1 MSCPQMR
8 PSNVNKHPGNI
19 VQEANR
25 VQRRSKEEVA
35 AEKNCKQAEKNARA
49 AAVDKSRTMIA
60 AAEDAMAI
68 QQKTQVKG
76 PPKLIRPRMVTSKK
90 STNVANADAQP
101 AVIAIQS
108 TAAPEDDG
116 QAGQPVKKKHAALKL
131 NFRDSVNAN
140 RKVSNGGV
148 TIITGDSDTRVG
160 KLTLYYFDYICAHQ
174 ISTNPKQVIS
184 SDLEGPIPNWVDK
197 VASQTQ
203 LKPSAPPSAQ
213 TSVRTGRIAESDV
226 DLDDEPEEYSEPAP
240 KSYRGK
246 NIVHVNETLKSTARG
261 KKRLLSNAESSAD
274 ELEVLNATE
283 ELEILEDLE
292 AAEEFEMVE
301 DRESAEEGDES
312 DRAMMVDH
320 DQPTINTQ
328 ASVAQ
333 RTSSMLV
340 DVSEQKTTTKQGKGN
355 TKVKAKA
362 KTEVKAEAKTKVKA
376 EVKTEVVASE
386 NIRAKIKKGKARN
399 QDLPSGVLENG
410 LWRTRFLPCLMYWI
424 SNSDYG
430 WTVPETELKSVLEH
444 IYYTVYPHRLG
455 GCNFDVEELVFQL
468 VSQRVHDVLIA
479 FFASTPEYKTQEA
492 REEYPEEQLEEC
504 RFVYEDPDN
513 EEQPG
518 AFLSEYI
525 LRIFASHLTAIAG
538 QVRVDSLVEFGKPG
552 YQTVLALSAVAAER
566 ALILVKNRLLV
577 DSNPSDNS
585 GKNHKIIQTLN
596 EATNKMSHTGTAFS
610 SGNWETDTMAYMD
623 SIKDLP
629 YERIQEI
636 LTRAEEYMKHP
647 RNNCR
652 STADEPGS
660 SASIT
665 PEDASF
671 FEDCNIIILCSFDL
685 RSPLL
690 TYPLFPSPLYL
701 LLNMDDIN
709 HSPLVF
715 ESPYFAL
722 V

>member
-1 MSCPQMR
+1 MSRPQMR

-19 VQEANR
+19 VREANR

-35 AEKNCKQAEKNARA
+35 AEKN
-49 AAVDKSRTMIA
+49 S
-60 AAEDAMAI
+60 EDAMAI

-101 AVIAIQS
+101 AVIAVQS

-116 QAGQPVKKKHAALKL
+116 QAGQPVKKKRAALKL

-160 KLTLYYFDYICAHQ
+160 STTIGDGKIKT
-174 ISTNPKQVIS
+174 STNPKQVIS

-203 LKPSAPPSAQ
+203 LKPSAPPSAR

-246 NIVHVNETLKSTARG
+246 ARSA
-261 KKRLLSNAESSAD
+261 RSRTQSPSAD

-283 ELEILEDLE
+283 ELEILEDPE

-312 DRAMMVDH
+312 DTAMMVDR

-328 ASVAQ
+328 ASVAR
-333 RTSSMLV
+333 RTSS
-340 DVSEQKTTTKQGKGN
+340 GKGN
-355 TKVKAKA
+355 TKVKAEA
-362 KTEVKAEAKTKVKA
+362 KTEVKA

-399 QDLPSGVLENG
+399 EDLPSGVLENG

-424 SNSDYG
+424 GNSDYG
-430 WTVPETELKSVLEH
+430 WTSTRNLNLSLFLSTYITRCTHTDSE
-444 IYYTVYPHRLG
+444 
-455 GCNFDVEELVFQL
+455 
-468 VSQRVHDVLIA
+468 A

-492 REEYPEEQLEEC
+492 REEYAEEQLEEC

-552 YQTVLALSAVAAER
+552 YQTALALSAVAAER
-566 ALILVKNRLLV
+566 TLILVKNRLLV

-636 LTRAEEYMKHP
+636 LARAEEYMKHP
-647 RNNCR
+647 RNNRR
-652 STADEPGS
+652 STADV
-660 SASIT
+660 T
-665 PEDASF
+665 WF
-671 FEDCNIIILCSFDL
+671 QRF
-685 RSPLL
+685 
-690 TYPLFPSPLYL
+690 
-701 LLNMDDIN
+701 N
-709 HSPLVF
+709 HSSQQTLPPSYL
-715 ESPYFAL
+715 
-722 V
+722 